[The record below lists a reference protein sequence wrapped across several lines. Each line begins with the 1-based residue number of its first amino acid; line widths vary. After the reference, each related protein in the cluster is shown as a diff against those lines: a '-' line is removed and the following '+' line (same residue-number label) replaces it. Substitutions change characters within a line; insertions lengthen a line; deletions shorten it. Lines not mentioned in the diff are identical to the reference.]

1 MSELNFM
8 PAHQLAAMIRDR
20 QVSAVDVLDA
30 HLAPTSALLNLRD
43 LRITLR
49 KG

>member
-20 QVSAVDVLDA
+20 QVSAMDVLM
-30 HLAPTSALLNLRD
+30 
-43 LRITLR
+43 RIWR
-49 KG
+49 